1 MTKEKMIKTIQLFEA
16 KAFLRLKTDE
26 RLFGED
32 DKWTSK
38 SRSRWIEIE
47 SLMTELGIKPDITL
61 SENQE
66 ALEIIRN
73 RINQETVN

>member
-1 MTKEKMIKTIQLFEA
+1 
-16 KAFLRLKTDE
+16 
-26 RLFGED
+26 
-32 DKWTSK
+32 
-38 SRSRWIEIE
+38 
-47 SLMTELGIKPDITL
+47 MTELGIKPDITL

>member
-16 KAFLRLKTDE
+16 KAFLQLKQDE
-26 RLFGED
+26 SIWGAD
-32 DKWTSK
+32 DRWTSR
-38 SRSRWIEIE
+38 SRARWIEIE
-47 SLMTELGIKPDITL
+47 LLMTELGIKPDITL